1 MTGIQKIKL
10 LITIL
15 SHLNIYFD
23 HFRRNDQNNLTN
35 EDVYGIIQLL
45 MYIEKQVRIL

>member
-15 SHLNIYFD
+15 SQLNIYFA
-23 HFRRNDQNNLTN
+23 HFKKNDKIDLTN
-35 EDVYGIIQLL
+35 ENVYGII
-45 MYIEKQVRIL
+45 